1 MFYGYP
7 ISQWLGVVE
16 WFAMMIVL
24 FIGTV
29 AVSCILTNKFL
40 HKDKRKNNRIKN
52 KKKSYFID
60 VA

>member
-16 WFAMMIVL
+16 WFIIMIFL
-24 FIGTV
+24 GIGTFT
-29 AVSCILTNKFL
+29 VSCILTNKML
-40 HKDKRKNNRIKN
+40 HKKKRRITRK
-52 KKKSYFID
+52 KIEKKSWFID